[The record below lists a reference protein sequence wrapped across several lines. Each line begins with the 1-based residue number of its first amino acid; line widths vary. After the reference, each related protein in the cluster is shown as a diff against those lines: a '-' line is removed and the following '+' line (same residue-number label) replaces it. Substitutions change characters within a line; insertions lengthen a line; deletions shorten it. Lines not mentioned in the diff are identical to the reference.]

1 MRYKF
6 QRQWWSIYEATL
18 MMFSQKGVKTKE
30 VFGMKIDEYCE
41 GGNTSSIDCAVAH
54 FRNSR
59 YPWKINHGFY
69 ETFFVLEG
77 TCTIEFENETVT
89 LAKHDFFV
97 IEPER
102 KHTSRAEFADV
113 VINCTPP
120 FDIKNVEFC
129 ED

>member
-1 MRYKF
+1 MK
-6 QRQWWSIYEATL
+6 
-18 MMFSQKGVKTKE
+18 FSQKDIVTKE
-30 VFGMKIDEYCE
+30 AFGMKIDEYGE
-41 GGNTSSIDCAVAH
+41 GKNPFPIDCAVVH

-69 ETFFVLEG
+69 EAFFVLEG

-89 LAKHDFFV
+89 LKKHDFFV

-102 KHTSRAEFADV
+102 KHTSYAEFADV

-129 ED
+129 KGSENS

>member
-1 MRYKF
+1 MKF
-6 QRQWWSIYEATL
+6 PKTDVLVKEA
-18 MMFSQKGVKTKE
+18 
-30 VFGMKIDEYCE
+30 FGMKIIEYCE
-41 GGNTSSIDCAVAH
+41 GKNPFPIDCAVVH
-54 FRNSR
+54 FRNNQ

-77 TCTIEFENETVT
+77 ECTIEFEDETVQ
-89 LAKHDFFV
+89 LSKHDFFV

-113 VINCTPP
+113 MVACTPP

-129 ED
+129 ND